1 MKTELHIFFTV
12 DSNSS
17 HVSLEHYE
25 ENSQWSLISTKVE
38 VENQQHVTPNKKH
51 SVIKMELVIKRKPAH
66 YIFNLIVPLMLISVL
81 NALTFILP
89 AGSGERAGYA
99 VTVYLAL
106 AVFYTV
112 TAEILP
118 ANSEQISLTS
128 IYLTFVNIFSN
139 VIVFVSLYQVRLVH
153 RDSTEIGNFY
163 LNVYTIVNKIRYC
176 RRKSIVRDKKSS
188 TTSLTHDATLPTW
201 TDIAHALDIVFF
213 WFCFL
218 AIVVI
223 IVTLRV
229 IVAINR

>member
-1 MKTELHIFFTV
+1 
-12 DSNSS
+12 
-17 HVSLEHYE
+17 
-25 ENSQWSLISTKVE
+25 
-38 VENQQHVTPNKKH
+38 
-51 SVIKMELVIKRKPAH
+51 MELVIKRKPAH